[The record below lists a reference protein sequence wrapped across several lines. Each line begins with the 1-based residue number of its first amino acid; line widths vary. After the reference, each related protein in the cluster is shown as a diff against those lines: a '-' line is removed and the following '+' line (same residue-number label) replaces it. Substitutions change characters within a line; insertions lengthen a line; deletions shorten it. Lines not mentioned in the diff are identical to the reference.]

1 MKWTAFYI
9 HTTYENSSIMIS
21 KTESIKSLLTKKT
34 LGPDN
39 FNVEF
44 HQIQGIIPTL
54 RKLLRKRSNRV
65 HFYIMRLTKSDSRKK
80 GI

>member
-1 MKWTAFYI
+1 MSRIWKLRWNGQLSTYI

-54 RKLLRKRSNRV
+54 RKLLRKRIGST
-65 HFYIMRLTKSDSRKK
+65 FILW
-80 GI
+80 G